1 MLLHSCVAQ
10 QFIIIYYY
18 FALYYILILIILLIL
33 IINQRGGGRRGEL
46 LSHTTIQHVV
56 HAQPRRGQVEPGRN
70 SHFSNTQLKRLQ
82 AVCRPWRRTTR
93 NF

>member
-1 MLLHSCVAQ
+1 MLHNNLLL
-10 QFIIIYYY
+10 FIIIS
-18 FALYYILILIILLIL
+18 LYIIFLFLLLLIL
-33 IINQRGGGRRGEL
+33 IINQRGGGRGEL

>member
-1 MLLHSCVAQ
+1 MLLHNNLLL
-10 QFIIIYYY
+10 FIIIS
-18 FALYYILILIILLIL
+18 LYIIFLFLLLLIL
-33 IINQRGGGRRGEL
+33 IINQRGGGRGEL
-46 LSHTTIQHVV
+46 LSHTTTQHVV